1 MGQMILVI
9 MALATGAMIPLQL
22 AFNGQ
27 LGTALK
33 GPVMASFFV
42 FLTGVVATG
51 LVLLIARTPLPDM
64 ATMKAVPVSAWV
76 GGIIAT
82 LYILAVVYLVPKLG
96 VGSAAVLI
104 IAGQLVT
111 ALVLDHLGAFG
122 TAQDSISWLKA
133 AGAGLVLTGAALVK
147 FA

>member
-1 MGQMILVI
+1 
-9 MALATGAMIPLQL
+9 
-22 AFNGQ
+22 
-27 LGTALK
+27 
-33 GPVMASFFV
+33 
-42 FLTGVVATG
+42 
-51 LVLLIARTPLPDM
+51 
-64 ATMKAVPVSAWV
+64 VPVSAWV

-122 TAQDSISWLKA
+122 TAQDPITWIKA
-133 AGAGLVLTGAALVK
+133 AGAGLVLAGAALVK